1 MNDPLPPAPWGRRP
15 LPARSDWRRAL
26 DVYVAGRSRAITHDE
41 KRSIAASGV
50 AGRADEAPDVD
61 VPPKP
66 SFGVSVPDQLDYY
79 RNAGTWRDRLSG
91 ADGRDA
97 S

>member
-1 MNDPLPPAPWGRRP
+1 MSEPLPRPPWGRRP

-26 DVYVAGRSRAITHDE
+26 DVYVAGRSRAITHE
-41 KRSIAASGV
+41 QKRSIAAS
-50 AGRADEAPDVD
+50 DEAAPREATGDVD
-61 VPPKP
+61 IPPTP
-66 SFGVSVPDQLDYY
+66 RFGVSVPAQLDFY